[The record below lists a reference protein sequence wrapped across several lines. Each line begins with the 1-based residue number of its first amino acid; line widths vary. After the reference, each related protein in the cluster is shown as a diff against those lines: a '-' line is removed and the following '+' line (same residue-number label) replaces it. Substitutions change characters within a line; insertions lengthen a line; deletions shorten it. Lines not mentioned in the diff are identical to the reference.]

1 MSRKQKADA
10 AWTAAIDANHE
21 KHCGKREVTPDLMAW
36 YRCANSSGFGTAHA
50 DRDAVYAS
58 YDERLRKVQ
67 QDYELAGC
75 Y

>member
-1 MSRKQKADA
+1 
-10 AWTAAIDANHE
+10 
-21 KHCGKREVTPDLMAW
+21 MAW
-36 YRCANSSGFGTAHA
+36 YRCANSSGFSTAYA